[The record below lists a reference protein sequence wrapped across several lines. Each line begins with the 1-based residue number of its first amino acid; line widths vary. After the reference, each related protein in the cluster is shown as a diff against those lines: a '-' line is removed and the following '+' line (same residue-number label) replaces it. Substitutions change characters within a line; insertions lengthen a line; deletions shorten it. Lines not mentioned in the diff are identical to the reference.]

1 MTTGKAVKKAII
13 SKAEKNQMLAA
24 DRAAALEIGVIKYI
38 QAKTLTGK
46 IAIAFSILTE
56 RWA

>member
-13 SKAEKNQMLAA
+13 TKSKKNHMLEA

-46 IAIAFSILTE
+46 IAIAFRILTE

>member
-13 SKAEKNQMLAA
+13 SKAEKNQMLEA

-46 IAIAFSILTE
+46 IAIAFRILTE

>member
-1 MTTGKAVKKAII
+1 MTTGKAVKKGLIA
-13 SKAEKNQMLAA
+13 KAENNKKLEAE
-24 DRAAALEIGVIKYI
+24 RSEALEIGVIKYI

-46 IAIAFSILTE
+46 IALAFRILTE